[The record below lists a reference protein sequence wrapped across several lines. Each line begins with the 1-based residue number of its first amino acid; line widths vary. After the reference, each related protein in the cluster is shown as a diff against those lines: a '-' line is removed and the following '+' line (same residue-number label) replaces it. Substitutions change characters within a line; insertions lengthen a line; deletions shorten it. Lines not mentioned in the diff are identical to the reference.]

1 MMTNRAIEKMWTV
14 FAVGENRMLELRAL
28 WPKGLGNKRKP
39 VVKHFSAADY
49 PSVDN
54 RKVAFENAA
63 LELNLEGYNIY
74 IVMNPIRPD
83 YDSDGAVGD
92 TGIDYRD
99 LLLIDIDRTGD
110 TTHPATDVELEAARE
125 LAMVVRKYLQSLGW
139 GMPFLVMSGNGY
151 HLYYILDGVEN
162 TPETRDMVAGVLH
175 DLASRF
181 DNSVVGID
189 KAVFNASR
197 ITKVPGTVMRKG
209 QETPERPYRVAEVCD
224 E

>member
-1 MMTNRAIEKMWTV
+1 MSIRAIRKMWTV

-28 WPKGLGNKRKP
+28 WPKGLGSNRKP

-54 RKVAFENAA
+54 RRVAFENAA

-92 TGIDYRD
+92 TDIDY
-99 LLLIDIDRTGD
+99 RTGD

-209 QETPERPYRVAEVCD
+209 QETLERPYRVAEVCD

>member
-1 MMTNRAIEKMWTV
+1 
-14 FAVGENRMLELRAL
+14 
-28 WPKGLGNKRKP
+28 
-39 VVKHFSAADY
+39 
-49 PSVDN
+49 
-54 RKVAFENAA
+54 
-63 LELNLEGYNIY
+63 
-74 IVMNPIRPD
+74 MNPIRPD

-92 TGIDYRD
+92 TDIDYRD

-209 QETPERPYRVAEVCD
+209 QETLERPYRVAEVCD